1 MWFSESEAMGMWVL
15 DYLFLFNQ
23 DKTLEVRN
31 HFLKED
37 LGSMVSILGDGKVK
51 GKELSLLGAVMESL
65 V

>member
-1 MWFSESEAMGMWVL
+1 MKIDLTEFVSHVVL

-31 HFLKED
+31 HFLKGD
-37 LGSMVSILGDGKVK
+37 LGTMVSILGDGKVK
-51 GKELSLLGAVMESL
+51 GKELSLLGAVMASL